1 MPVAETRINASIFPK
16 HFTVSS
22 VTADP
27 SKGTVAKYYRNWWV
41 RLKLAKSSNNFHQ
54 EFQGAFY
61 TQCSPYKDHLC
72 YFIVTDIPNE
82 CHTLIK

>member
-1 MPVAETRINASIFPK
+1 MGIILPVAETRINASIFPK

-41 RLKLAKSSNNFHQ
+41 RLKLAKWYKIRIQIISIKSFKVLFTHSAVLTGTNF
-54 EFQGAFY
+54 
-61 TQCSPYKDHLC
+61 
-72 YFIVTDIPNE
+72 VTS
-82 CHTLIK
+82 

>member
-27 SKGTVAKYYRNWWV
+27 SKGTVIKYYRNLWV
-41 RLKLAKSSNNFHQ
+41 RLKLEKWYKTRVQIIFIKSFKVFFIYRAVLTGINF
-54 EFQGAFY
+54 
-61 TQCSPYKDHLC
+61 
-72 YFIVTDIPNE
+72 VTS
-82 CHTLIK
+82 